1 MYLIGLTGGIASGK
15 STVAK
20 RLASWGAIGIDADQL
35 AREVVEP
42 GTPGLA
48 AIVAEFGDTIL
59 MNDGTLNRPALGAI
73 IFTDARQRERLN
85 AITHPA
91 VRRLTRDRVAAAV
104 AADPHVIV
112 VYDVP
117 LLAEAIAGG
126 LVTFDLIVVVHADA
140 ETRIERMVASRGL
153 SREEAT
159 HRIAAQASDAD
170 RLALA
175 DVVIDNN
182 GAVEATL
189 AQVDALWTRVRAA
202 EAGTGGAGT
211 GGAGTGETGAGQE
224 TDGVPTP

>member
-20 RLASWGAIGIDADQL
+20 RLASLGAVGIDADQL

-48 AIVAEFGDTIL
+48 AIATEFGDAIL
-59 MNDGTLNRPALGAI
+59 LADGTLNRPALGAI
-73 IFTDARQRERLN
+73 IFSDPNRRERLN

-91 VRRLTRDRVAAAV
+91 IRRLTRDRVAAAG
-104 AADPHVIV
+104 AADPHAIV

-140 ETRIERMVASRGL
+140 EVRIERMVELRGL
-153 SREEAT
+153 TREEAT

-182 GAVEATL
+182 GTIDATL
-189 AQVDALWTRVRAA
+189 ARVDAVWTRARAA
-202 EAGTGGAGT
+202 EARGVGA
-211 GGAGTGETGAGQE
+211 
-224 TDGVPTP
+224 TDGTRAP

>member
-20 RLASWGAIGIDADQL
+20 RLASLGAVGIDADQL

-48 AIVAEFGDTIL
+48 AIATEFGDAIL
-59 MNDGTLNRPALGAI
+59 LADGTLNRPALGAI
-73 IFTDARQRERLN
+73 IFSDPNRRERLN

-91 VRRLTRDRVAAAV
+91 IRRLTRDRVAAAG
-104 AADPHVIV
+104 AADPHAIV

-140 ETRIERMVASRGL
+140 EVRIERMVELRGL
-153 SREEAT
+153 TREEAT

-182 GAVEATL
+182 GTIDATL
-189 AQVDALWTRVRAA
+189 AQVDAVWTRARAA
-202 EAGTGGAGT
+202 EARGVGA
-211 GGAGTGETGAGQE
+211 
-224 TDGVPTP
+224 TDGTRAP

>member
-20 RLASWGAIGIDADQL
+20 RLASWGAVGIDADQL

-48 AIVAEFGDTIL
+48 AIAAEFGDTIL
-59 MNDGTLNRPALGAI
+59 LADGTLNRPALGAI
-73 IFTDARQRERLN
+73 IFSDASRRERLN

-91 VRRLTRDRVAAAV
+91 VRRLTRDRVAAASAV
-104 AADPHVIV
+104 DPHAIV

-140 ETRIERMVASRGL
+140 VTRIKRMVDLRGL
-153 SREEAT
+153 TREEAA
-159 HRIAAQASDAD
+159 HRISAQASDAD

-182 GAVEATL
+182 GTVEATL
-189 AQVDALWTRVRAA
+189 AQVDALWTRVRADEARTVA
-202 EAGTGGAGT
+202 ESDGTR
-211 GGAGTGETGAGQE
+211 
-224 TDGVPTP
+224 TPWSARRG

>member
-20 RLASWGAIGIDADQL
+20 RLASWGAVGIDADQL

-48 AIVAEFGDTIL
+48 AITAEFGDAIL
-59 MNDGTLNRPALGAI
+59 LADGTLNRPALGAV
-73 IFTDARQRERLN
+73 IFTDPSRRERLN

-104 AADPHVIV
+104 AADPHAII

-140 ETRIERMVASRGL
+140 ETRIERMVELRGL
-153 SREEAT
+153 TREEAT
-159 HRIAAQASDAD
+159 HRIAAPPRPGRCRHRQQRHHRRDSGPGRRGVDSRTCGRGTRGRSDRRHPRA
-170 RLALA
+170 
-175 DVVIDNN
+175 VV
-182 GAVEATL
+182 
-189 AQVDALWTRVRAA
+189 RH
-202 EAGTGGAGT
+202 GG
-211 GGAGTGETGAGQE
+211 
-224 TDGVPTP
+224 

>member
-20 RLASWGAIGIDADQL
+20 RLASLGAVGIDADQL

-48 AIVAEFGDTIL
+48 AIATEFGDAIL
-59 MNDGTLNRPALGAI
+59 LADGTLNRPALGAI
-73 IFTDARQRERLN
+73 IFSDPNRRERLN

-91 VRRLTRDRVAAAV
+91 VRRLTRDRVAAAG
-104 AADPHVIV
+104 AADPHAIV

-140 ETRIERMVASRGL
+140 EVRIERMVELRGL
-153 SREEAT
+153 TREEAT

-182 GAVEATL
+182 GTFDATM
-189 AQVDALWTRVRAA
+189 AQVDAVWTRACAA
-202 EAGTGGAGT
+202 EARVAEARGVEA
-211 GGAGTGETGAGQE
+211 
-224 TDGVPTP
+224 TDGTRAP

>member
-20 RLASWGAIGIDADQL
+20 RLADLGAVGIDADRL

-48 AIVAEFGDTIL
+48 DIVTEFGEDIVL
-59 MNDGTLNRPALGAI
+59 ADGTLNRPALGAI
-73 IFTDARQRERLN
+73 IFTDPSRRERLN

-91 VRRLTRDRVAAAV
+91 VRQLTRARVAAAA
-104 AADPHVIV
+104 AADPHAIV

-126 LVTFDLIVVVHADA
+126 LVKFDLIVVVKADA
-140 ETRIERMVASRGL
+140 DTRIERMVKLRGL
-153 SREEAT
+153 TPDEAI
-159 HRIAAQASDAD
+159 HRITAQASDAE

-175 DVVIDNN
+175 DVVIDNT
-182 GAVEATL
+182 GTVAETL
-189 AQVDALWTRVRAA
+189 AQVDTLWDRVRSA
-202 EAGTGGAGT
+202 EADAS
-211 GGAGTGETGAGQE
+211 
-224 TDGVPTP
+224 DGSNDIRLGPTAVES

>member
-20 RLASWGAIGIDADQL
+20 RLVSWGAVGIDADQL

-42 GTPGLA
+42 GTPGLV
-48 AIVAEFGDTIL
+48 AIAAEFGDTIL
-59 MNDGTLNRPALGAI
+59 LADGTLNRPALGAV
-73 IFTDARQRERLN
+73 IFTDASRRERLN

-91 VRRLTRDRVAAAV
+91 VRRLTRDRVAAAG
-104 AADPHVIV
+104 AADPHAIV

-126 LVTFDLIVVVHADA
+126 LVSFDLIVVVHADA
-140 ETRIERMVASRGL
+140 QTRIERMVEWRGL
-153 SREEAT
+153 TREEAS
-159 HRIAAQASDAD
+159 HRIAAQTSDAD

-182 GAVEATL
+182 GTVEATL
-189 AQVDALWTRVRAA
+189 AQVDALWTRVLAAEARAA
-202 EAGTGGAGT
+202 EK
-211 GGAGTGETGAGQE
+211 
-224 TDGVPTP
+224 TDGIRAP